1 LARNDG
7 TMNPKRYWADM
18 SWQDFQSGNPGEWIA
33 VVPVAAIEQH
43 GPHLP
48 LNVDVEIADGYLA
61 RVHKLL
67 PQNLP
72 ATFLA
77 VQAIGKSDEHRDFP
91 GTLTF
96 SWETLIRAWIEL
108 GESVYRAGLRKIVF
122 VNSHGGN
129 SSVLDIVTRE
139 LRAKF
144 GMFAALTSWH
154 RLGYPEGL
162 FDATERLHGI
172 HGGEIETSLML
183 AFAPDKVR
191 MDKLEDFVP
200 VTRAME
206 KDFKI
211 LRAAVPAGFGWM
223 TQDLQAT
230 GAIGNAKAG
239 TKEKGEEAADFGAKA
254 FVSLLEDVQRF
265 DLKRLKKGP
274 LT

>member
-1 LARNDG
+1 
-7 TMNPKRYWADM
+7 MNPKRHWQDM
-18 SWQDFQSGNPGEWIA
+18 GWQDFQNGNPGGWIA

-48 LNVDVEIADGYLA
+48 LSVDATIAEGYLT
-61 RVHKLL
+61 RVQKLIHE
-67 PQNLP
+67 NLP
-72 ATFLA
+72 VTVLP
-77 VQAIGKSDEHRDFP
+77 VQAIGKSGEHRDFP

-96 SWETLIRAWIEL
+96 SYETTIRAWVEI

-139 LRAKF
+139 LRERL
-144 GMFAALTSWH
+144 GMFAVFTSWH

-162 FDATERLHGI
+162 FSAEEKLHGI

-183 AFAPDKVR
+183 SFAPDKVR
-191 MDKLEDFVP
+191 MDELDDFVP
-200 VTRAME
+200 VTKAME
-206 KDFKI
+206 KEFKV
-211 LRAAVPAGFGWM
+211 LRASVPAGFAWM
-223 TQDLQAT
+223 TQDLQET
-230 GAIGNAKAG
+230 GAIGNAKLA
-239 TKEKGEEAADFGAKA
+239 TKEKGEKAADHGARA
-254 FVSLLEDVQRF
+254 FVSLLEDIALF

>member
-1 LARNDG
+1 
-7 TMNPKRYWADM
+7 MNPKRFWRDM
-18 SWQDFQSGNPGEWIA
+18 TWQDFQQGNPAEWIA

-48 LNVDVEIADGYLA
+48 LSVDALIAEGYLA

-67 PQNLP
+67 PESLP
-72 ATFLA
+72 ATFLP
-77 VQAIGKSDEHRDFP
+77 VQEIGKSGEHRDFP

-96 SWETLIRAWIEL
+96 SYETVIRAWVEI
-108 GESVYRAGLRKIVF
+108 GESVHRAGVRKIVF

-129 SSVLDIVTRE
+129 SSALDIVTRE
-139 LRAKF
+139 LRERL

-162 FDATERLHGI
+162 FGADEKLHGI

-191 MDKLEDFVP
+191 MDKLQDFVP
-200 VTRAME
+200 VTKAME
-206 KDFKI
+206 KEFKI
-211 LRAAVPAGFGWM
+211 LRSTVPAGFAWM
-223 TQDLQAT
+223 TQDLQET
-230 GAIGNAKAG
+230 GAIGNAKAA
-239 TKEKGEEAADFGAKA
+239 TKEKGEKAADFGARA
-254 FVSLLEDVQRF
+254 FVSLLEDIQRF

-274 LT
+274 LG

>member
-1 LARNDG
+1 
-7 TMNPKRYWADM
+7 MNPKRHWQDM
-18 SWQDFQSGNPGEWIA
+18 GWQDFQNGNPGGWIA

-48 LNVDVEIADGYLA
+48 LSVDATIAEGYLA

-67 PQNLP
+67 PEALP
-72 ATFLA
+72 VSFLPL
-77 VQAIGKSDEHRDFP
+77 QTIGKSGEHRDFP

-96 SWETLIRAWIEL
+96 SWETVIRAWIEI
-108 GESVYRAGLRKIVF
+108 GESVHRAGVPKIVF

-139 LRAKF
+139 LREQL

-154 RLGYPEGL
+154 RLGYPDGL
-162 FDATERLHGI
+162 FGVEEKLHGI

-191 MDKLEDFVP
+191 MDKFDDFVP
-200 VTRAME
+200 VTKAME
-206 KDFKI
+206 KEFKV
-211 LRAAVPAGFGWM
+211 LRSTVPAGFGWM
-223 TQDLQAT
+223 TQDLQET
-230 GAIGNAKAG
+230 GAIGNAKAA
-239 TKEKGEEAADFGAKA
+239 TKEKGEKAADFGARA

-274 LT
+274 LG

>member
-1 LARNDG
+1 M
-7 TMNPKRYWADM
+7 T
-18 SWQDFQSGNPGEWIA
+18 WQDFRNGNPAEWIA

-48 LNVDVEIADGYLA
+48 LAVDTTIAEGYLA

-67 PQNLP
+67 PESLP
-72 ATFLA
+72 ATFLP
-77 VQAIGKSDEHRDFP
+77 VQEIGKSGEHRDFP

-96 SWETLIRAWIEL
+96 SYETVIRAWIEI

-139 LRAKF
+139 LRERF
-144 GMFAALTSWH
+144 GVFAALTSWH

-162 FDATERLHGI
+162 FGADEKLHGI

-191 MDKLEDFVP
+191 MDKLDDFVP
-200 VTRAME
+200 ITKSME
-206 KDFKI
+206 KEFKV
-211 LRAAVPAGFGWM
+211 LRSTVPAGFAWM
-223 TQDLQAT
+223 TQDLQET
-230 GAIGNAKAG
+230 GAIGNAKAA
-239 TKEKGEEAADFGAKA
+239 TKEKGEKAADFGARA

-265 DLKRLKKGP
+265 NLQRLKKGP
-274 LT
+274 LG

>member
-1 LARNDG
+1 
-7 TMNPKRYWADM
+7 MNPKRVWADM
-18 SWQDFQSGNPGEWIA
+18 GWQDFRSGNPEAWIA
-33 VVPVAAIEQH
+33 VVPVAAVEQH

-48 LNVDVEIADGYLA
+48 LNVDVEIAEGYLA

-67 PQNLP
+67 PPNLP
-72 ATFLA
+72 ATFLPL
-77 VQAIGKSDEHRDFP
+77 QAIGKSDEHRDFP

-108 GESVYRAGLRKIVF
+108 GESVQRAGVRKLVF

-139 LRAKF
+139 LRARF
-144 GMFAALTSWH
+144 GMLAVLTSWH

-162 FDATERLHGI
+162 FDPAERLHGI

-191 MDKLEDFVP
+191 MDKLDHFEP
-200 VTRAME
+200 MTRAME
-206 KDFKI
+206 KDFKV
-211 LRAAVPAGFGWM
+211 LRASVPAGFGWM
-223 TQDLQAT
+223 TQDLQET
-230 GAIGNAKAG
+230 GAIGNAKAA
-239 TKEKGEEAADFGAKA
+239 TKAKGEQAADFGARA

-274 LT
+274 LG

>member
-1 LARNDG
+1 
-7 TMNPKRYWADM
+7 MNPKRFWADM
-18 SWQDFQSGNPGEWIA
+18 TWQDFQSGNPGEWIA

-48 LNVDVEIADGYLA
+48 LDVDAAIAEGYLA
-61 RVHKLL
+61 RVHKVL
-67 PQNLP
+67 PQSLP
-72 ATFLA
+72 VTFLPL
-77 VQAIGKSDEHRDFP
+77 QAIGKSDEHRDFP

-108 GESVYRAGLRKIVF
+108 GTSVSRAGVRKIVF

-154 RLGYPEGL
+154 RLGYPDGL
-162 FDATERLHGI
+162 FDQAERLHGI

-183 AFAPDKVR
+183 SFAPDKVR
-191 MDKLEDFVP
+191 MDKLDDFMP

-206 KDFKI
+206 KDFKV
-211 LRAAVPAGFGWM
+211 LRATVPAGFGWM
-223 TQDLQAT
+223 TQDLQET

-239 TKEKGEEAADFGAKA
+239 TKEKGEKAADFGAKA

-274 LT
+274 LA

>member
-1 LARNDG
+1 
-7 TMNPKRYWADM
+7 MNPKRFWRDM
-18 SWQDFQSGNPGEWIA
+18 SWEDFRKGDPSQWIA

-48 LNVDVEIADGYLA
+48 LSVDVTIAEGYLA

-67 PQNLP
+67 PDTLP
-72 ATFLA
+72 VTFLPL
-77 VQAIGKSDEHRDFP
+77 QEIGKSGEHRDFP

-96 SWETLIRAWIEL
+96 SYETVIRAWVEI

-139 LRAKF
+139 LRERF
-144 GMFAALTSWH
+144 GMFAGITSWH
-154 RLGYPEGL
+154 RLGYPDGL
-162 FDATERLHGI
+162 FSAEEKLHGI

-183 AFAPDKVR
+183 AFAPEKVR
-191 MDKLEDFVP
+191 MEKLEDFVP
-200 VTRAME
+200 VTKAME
-206 KDFKI
+206 KDFKV
-211 LRAAVPAGFGWM
+211 LRSTVPAGFGWM
-223 TQDLQAT
+223 TQDLQET
-230 GAIGNAKAG
+230 GAIGNAKAA
-239 TKEKGEEAADFGAKA
+239 TREKGEQAADFGARA

-274 LT
+274 LG

>member
-1 LARNDG
+1 
-7 TMNPKRYWADM
+7 MNPKRHWQDM
-18 SWQDFQSGNPGEWIA
+18 TWQDFRNGNPAEWIA

-48 LNVDVEIADGYLA
+48 LAVDTTIAEGYLA

-67 PQNLP
+67 PESLP
-72 ATFLA
+72 ATFLP
-77 VQAIGKSDEHRDFP
+77 VQEIGKSGEHRDFP

-96 SWETLIRAWIEL
+96 SYETVIRAWIEI

-139 LRAKF
+139 LRERF
-144 GMFAALTSWH
+144 GVFAALTSWH

-162 FDATERLHGI
+162 FGADEKLHGI

-191 MDKLEDFVP
+191 MDKLDDFVP
-200 VTRAME
+200 ITKSME
-206 KDFKI
+206 KEFKV
-211 LRAAVPAGFGWM
+211 LRSTVPAGFAWM
-223 TQDLQAT
+223 TQDLQET
-230 GAIGNAKAG
+230 GAIGNAKAA
-239 TKEKGEEAADFGAKA
+239 TKEKGEKAADFGARA

-265 DLKRLKKGP
+265 NLQRLKKGP
-274 LT
+274 LG

>member
-1 LARNDG
+1 M
-7 TMNPKRYWADM
+7 T
-18 SWQDFQSGNPGEWIA
+18 WQDFRDGNPAEWIA

-48 LNVDVEIADGYLA
+48 LSVDASIAEGYLA
-61 RVHKLL
+61 RVHALL
-67 PQNLP
+67 PDSLP
-72 ATFLA
+72 VTFLPL
-77 VQAIGKSDEHRDFP
+77 QETGKSGEHREFP

-96 SWETLIRAWIEL
+96 SYETAIRAWVEI
-108 GESVYRAGLRKIVF
+108 GESVHRAGLRKIVF

-139 LRAKF
+139 LRERF

-162 FDATERLHGI
+162 FSAEEKLHGI

-191 MDKLEDFVP
+191 MDKLENFEP
-200 VTRAME
+200 VTMAME
-206 KDFKI
+206 KDFKV

-223 TQDLQAT
+223 TQDLQET
-230 GAIGNAKAG
+230 GALGNAKLA
-239 TKEKGEEAADFGAKA
+239 TKEKGDKAADFGAKA
-254 FVSLLEDVQRF
+254 FVALLDDVRRF

-274 LT
+274 LG